1 MSERPESPE
10 LNSEPPAT
18 AEEPPATTE
27 EPPATAE
34 EPPATTEE
42 PPATTEEP
50 PATAEEPP
58 ATTEEPPAT
67 AEEPPATCK
76 VPSEEPACT
85 TNWSRETRHCSRIAS
100 CVCCVCKKE
109 IQHVRN
115 YNRGHRDCT
124 EPKTDTEPDP
134 VSALPEEFRDFAEVF
149 SPKEAER
156 LPPHRSY
163 DHKMVLQEDKP
174 LPFGPLYP
182 MVHSAS
188 SSPAASPV
196 LFVKKPG
203 GGLRFC
209 VDYRALNA
217 ITVKDRYPLPL
228 TKETLNNLKGMKFFT
243 KIDIISAFNNLR
255 IAKGQE
261 YLTAFRTRLGLFES
275 LVMPFGLTGAPAS
288 FQRFIN
294 DTLREY
300 LDCFCTAYLDDI
312 LIYSRTRAEHIEH
325 VRKVLQR
332 LREAGLFA
340 KLSKCEFCVSETKFL
355 GIIIGEDG
363 IRMDPDKIETIVNWK
378 TPTCLTDVQA
388 FIGFGNFYRRF
399 IRDFLKV
406 IAPLVRLTKKDV
418 RFEWTPVCQLSFEA
432 LKKAFTS
439 APVLKAFDW
448 SKEIVL
454 ETDASDF
461 VSAGVLSQYD
471 DAGILH
477 PIAFFSKKH
486 SAAECNYEIYDKEL
500 LAIIRCFEEWR
511 PELEGTPSPVKVITD
526 HRNLEYFTTTKLLNR
541 RQARWSEFLS
551 RFNFK
556 ITYRPGKQGA
566 KPDALT
572 RSQTV
577 LKKEN
582 LQINV
587 TTRQRNGVT
596 TTTPPELPDLPEPPS
611 TIKDLL
617 LEAYNQDKVVQS
629 ILEALDKNAS
639 RHPEIT
645 LADCERRGNYLYYR
659 NRLYPTV
666 GHPGRSKTYE
676 LLSREYYWPRV
687 YQYVSDWTKN
697 CHTCR
702 RITPAREVR
711 QGILRQLPVPER
723 AWQDISMD
731 FITHLPLSY
740 GYDAILVVVDRLTK
754 MKHFIHCKGTCNAE
768 EVARLYTRHVWKLH
782 GLPNTVVSDR
792 GPQFV
797 AQFWK
802 HLTKRLRITNLLSTA
817 YHPET
822 DGQTE
827 RANAVLE
834 QYLRAYVS
842 YLQDDWSEW
851 LPLAEFTANSHYS
864 ESTRVSPFYANYGFH
879 PRIGFEPSQPA
890 SHPATRDAE
899 KFATRMQELTEYVRA
914 EILSAQARYEEQ
926 TNRHR
931 APARR
936 YRPGQLV
943 WLNARNIRTLRPQ
956 KKLDWKNLGPFKV
969 LEAISA
975 HAYKLELPASMKIH
989 PVFNVSLL
997 QPAATNPIPWERRGR
1012 GGPRLKYTVKWIGY
1026 DEPTEEPVEYL
1037 DHARETIR
1045 NFHRRYPQASPRR
1058 SSALREGVLSRS
1070 HVTGGKKTGKEPVKA
1085 SQAEE
1090 DSDAELERT
1099 LVEERSKIT
1108 ILERKIQELTAK
1120 LNELG
1125 SGAKSKFGEVDDYL
1139 AQFKEQAEYFEGTRT
1154 KLRGFLTQM
1163 DMHLDVNKIKLPSEA
1178 SKVILCQPTCEAKLG
1193 TGSNPTSETTTKS
1206 RRKNGQQR
1214 PPKSSKITAISEDIW
1229 NEHSEISTPPEQL
1242 SGSCR
1247 RSDNRPAPY
1256 IPYFEAGLKS
1266 EVKDELARIDR
1277 PDNLD
1282 QLIAIAVKIDNR
1294 INERRYERKE
1304 MDQWKRGK
1312 THGLNRFGHGRRENR
1327 APRDPDPY
1335 GPKPMELDATQ
1346 EEQKERRQKNL
1357 CFTCG
1362 KPGHRAFEC
1371 KQKKPFEKRQHMR
1384 ATREELRAT
1393 REVRSDYPGTE
1404 ALEDLLARW
1413 GTLSPEETLAG
1424 NLCTEGLADEPEF
1437 EYPEIDWDTVESQG
1451 GHKGWSEGAHGPG
1464 TAVSKPGSSQN
1475 HQPLKTIGVGPTR
1488 AQEPNPN
1495 TTNDLRTPGVPKK
1508 TGRETHHRCRAIPG
1522 KGHED
1527 SEEQENPG
1535 TMTEVM
1541 KRPER
1546 LKHLLGIME
1555 KGDDP
1560 IGCRA
1565 IPGKG
1570 HEDSEEKENP
1580 GYHDRG
1586 HEEAEAPEGPSQGG
1600 SRTDRLEQHL
1610 LGIME
1615 KGDDPIGC
1623 PCEKPTC
1630 ACKGYARHPEHG
1642 KMASVMCYDE
1652 TCTTHESAKLDHG
1665 IDPRPLRWMSK
1676 PEWRLEYQGV
1686 WYNGRQVCDHNGQ
1699 PATHLA
1705 ATTTGRHVKLGY
1717 EQLHESKVPKD
1728 KKIWTKP
1735 LPRVIPIAGL
1745 NGEVLSGGVSEET
1758 ATLPMSVHRH
1768 PELIKFNVLETG
1780 DYDIVL
1786 GIPWLRK
1793 HNPSIDWQSGEITFN
1808 RCECME
1814 RYDSYETRRKKAAQR
1829 SNQPPKRRK
1838 NEILTEPFP
1847 EQIHNMTEEEL
1858 KEYITVKHEKL
1869 YATSD
1874 EPRIPEEYR
1883 EFTDVFT
1890 APAEGVLPKHGTFD
1904 PNQHNGGDRTY
1915 FQTHLPAVTEGGYI
1929 RASKSSAGYPI
1940 IFVPKKDGSLRLC
1953 VDYRHLNS
1961 ITIKDRHPLPLIH
1974 EMQDRLGRAK
1984 YYSKYDI
1991 TNAYHRIRIKTG
2003 HEWKTAFR
2011 TKYGHFEYL
2020 VMPFGLTNAP
2030 ATFQRFIIKAIEEY
2044 LDLFVIVYL
2053 DDILVFSET
2062 LEEHIEHNKLVLQK
2076 MREAEVTL
2084 KLKKC
2089 EFHVQETTFLG
2100 YRISPNGLG
2109 MEKRKSRASWTNYY
2123 RKIIDGYAGVAT
2135 GLYRLTKKDQKFEWD
2150 EAAED
2155 SFRKLKTLFS
2165 KGTIVATFDYDK
2177 PIIMETDASDYAL
2190 EHELNYDVHDKELL
2204 AIVSAFQV
2212 WREYLEG
2219 AKHTVTVKSDHKNLT
2234 FFTTTKN
2241 RTLQRTENSQ
2251 ADALSRRPD
2260 YELGTKSA
2268 EPAVLRQNSDGTIS
2282 YNKQILAATME
2293 VVDDDFLQKIRDAL
2307 EGDAINE
2314 LATEG
2319 SKLISDDTGLLH
2331 MHGLIY
2337 VPSKLRNEV
2346 IRRHHDLSHGHMG
2359 VEKTIEHITRNYY
2372 FPNMYRKVRFYIKTC
2387 DTCQRNKPAR
2397 HSPYGELQLSETPTN
2412 PWEWITMDFITKL
2425 PVSEGQHDMI
2435 MVIVDRL
2442 TKYAYMIP
2450 TTETIDANQMA
2461 NIVLRHVVANHG
2473 LPSKITS
2480 DRDKLFTS
2488 NMWQSFADQM
2498 GLSLDSLP
2506 PTIHKPMDKRKEH
2519 YVNYQQDNWAGLLPT
2534 AQLAYNN
2541 AVHSTTNETPFFAN
2555 NGYHPVTFG
2564 EPIGK
2569 AAMAESARLKATEL
2583 RKLHAQLSRDI
2594 DFVNLRM
2601 KEYYDKHHQVGPDL
2615 KRGKGFTCCAATS
2628 KPSDQATSWI
2638 IYD

>member
-1 MSERPESPE
+1 M
-10 LNSEPPAT
+10 
-18 AEEPPATTE
+18 
-27 EPPATAE
+27 
-34 EPPATTEE
+34 
-42 PPATTEEP
+42 
-50 PATAEEPP
+50 
-58 ATTEEPPAT
+58 
-67 AEEPPATCK
+67 
-76 VPSEEPACT
+76 
-85 TNWSRETRHCSRIAS
+85 
-100 CVCCVCKKE
+100 
-109 IQHVRN
+109 
-115 YNRGHRDCT
+115 GHR
-124 EPKTDTEPDP
+124 EPIKQP
-134 VSALPEEFRDFAEVF
+134 R
-149 SPKEAER
+149 
-156 LPPHRSY
+156 
-163 DHKMVLQEDKP
+163 
-174 LPFGPLYP
+174 
-182 MVHSAS
+182 
-188 SSPAASPV
+188 
-196 LFVKKPG
+196 
-203 GGLRFC
+203 
-209 VDYRALNA
+209 
-217 ITVKDRYPLPL
+217 
-228 TKETLNNLKGMKFFT
+228 
-243 KIDIISAFNNLR
+243 
-255 IAKGQE
+255 
-261 YLTAFRTRLGLFES
+261 
-275 LVMPFGLTGAPAS
+275 
-288 FQRFIN
+288 
-294 DTLREY
+294 
-300 LDCFCTAYLDDI
+300 
-312 LIYSRTRAEHIEH
+312 
-325 VRKVLQR
+325 
-332 LREAGLFA
+332 
-340 KLSKCEFCVSETKFL
+340 
-355 GIIIGEDG
+355 
-363 IRMDPDKIETIVNWK
+363 
-378 TPTCLTDVQA
+378 
-388 FIGFGNFYRRF
+388 
-399 IRDFLKV
+399 
-406 IAPLVRLTKKDV
+406 
-418 RFEWTPVCQLSFEA
+418 
-432 LKKAFTS
+432 
-439 APVLKAFDW
+439 
-448 SKEIVL
+448 
-454 ETDASDF
+454 
-461 VSAGVLSQYD
+461 
-471 DAGILH
+471 
-477 PIAFFSKKH
+477 
-486 SAAECNYEIYDKEL
+486 
-500 LAIIRCFEEWR
+500 
-511 PELEGTPSPVKVITD
+511 D
-526 HRNLEYFTTTKLLNR
+526 HRRSISLHGFRVN
-541 RQARWSEFLS
+541 
-551 RFNFK
+551 
-556 ITYRPGKQGA
+556 
-566 KPDALT
+566 KPD
-572 RSQTV
+572 
-577 LKKEN
+577 N
-582 LQINV
+582 
-587 TTRQRNGVT
+587 
-596 TTTPPELPDLPEPPS
+596 
-611 TIKDLL
+611 
-617 LEAYNQDKVVQS
+617 
-629 ILEALDKNAS
+629 
-639 RHPEIT
+639 
-645 LADCERRGNYLYYR
+645 
-659 NRLYPTV
+659 
-666 GHPGRSKTYE
+666 
-676 LLSREYYWPRV
+676 
-687 YQYVSDWTKN
+687 
-697 CHTCR
+697 
-702 RITPAREVR
+702 
-711 QGILRQLPVPER
+711 
-723 AWQDISMD
+723 
-731 FITHLPLSY
+731 
-740 GYDAILVVVDRLTK
+740 
-754 MKHFIHCKGTCNAE
+754 
-768 EVARLYTRHVWKLH
+768 
-782 GLPNTVVSDR
+782 
-792 GPQFV
+792 
-797 AQFWK
+797 
-802 HLTKRLRITNLLSTA
+802 
-817 YHPET
+817 
-822 DGQTE
+822 
-827 RANAVLE
+827 
-834 QYLRAYVS
+834 
-842 YLQDDWSEW
+842 
-851 LPLAEFTANSHYS
+851 
-864 ESTRVSPFYANYGFH
+864 
-879 PRIGFEPSQPA
+879 
-890 SHPATRDAE
+890 
-899 KFATRMQELTEYVRA
+899 
-914 EILSAQARYEEQ
+914 
-926 TNRHR
+926 
-931 APARR
+931 
-936 YRPGQLV
+936 
-943 WLNARNIRTLRPQ
+943 
-956 KKLDWKNLGPFKV
+956 
-969 LEAISA
+969 
-975 HAYKLELPASMKIH
+975 
-989 PVFNVSLL
+989 
-997 QPAATNPIPWERRGR
+997 
-1012 GGPRLKYTVKWIGY
+1012 
-1026 DEPTEEPVEYL
+1026 
-1037 DHARETIR
+1037 
-1045 NFHRRYPQASPRR
+1045 
-1058 SSALREGVLSRS
+1058 RS

-1139 AQFKEQAEYFEGTRT
+1139 AQFKEQVIASAPANAIKAPTLPKAEYFEGTRT

-1178 SKVILCQPTCEAKLG
+1178 SKVIFVSTYL
-1193 TGSNPTSETTTKS
+1193 
-1206 RRKNGQQR
+1206 RGQAWNWLEPHIR
-1214 PPKSSKITAISEDIW
+1214 DYYEKSSEECASVYASEFQQIISYLDL
-1229 NEHSEISTPPEQL
+1229 PD
-1242 SGSCR
+1242 R
-1247 RSDNRPAPY
+1247 AY

-1451 GHKGWSEGAHGPG
+1451 GTQYVPQALQSQDPVGLRIGENTEGWSEGAHGPG

-1527 SEEQENPG
+1527 SEEKENPG
-1535 TMTEVM
+1535 YHDRGHEEAEA
-1541 KRPER
+1541 PEGPSQGGSRTDR
-1546 LKHLLGIME
+1546 LEQHLLGIME

-1610 LGIME
+1610 LGIMEKGDDPIGCRAIPGKGHEDSEEKENPGISFGIME

-1705 ATTTGRHVKLGY
+1705 ATTTGRHVKLYVTLPQGRAWTLIDSGATNNFMNPRF
-1717 EQLHESKVPKD
+1717 QKD

-1814 RYDSYETRRKKAAQR
+1814 RYDSYETRRRKAAQR

-1904 PNQHNGGDRTY
+1904 HEINTMEG
-1915 FQTHLPAVTEGGYI
+1915 TEPTFKPIYQLSQKESETLKEYISENLKKGYI

-2109 MEKRKSRASWTNYY
+2109 MEEEKVKSIMEWPTPKSMKEVQRFLGLANYY

-2190 EHELNYDVHDKELL
+2190 GARLTQPGQDGKYRPVAFWSRKIIPAELNYDVHDKELL

-2234 FFTTTKN
+2234 FFTTTKVLT
-2241 RTLQRTENSQ
+2241 RRQARWAETLAQYDFRIEHCKGTENSQ

-2346 IRRHHDLSHGHMG
+2346 IRRHHDDLSHGHMG

-2498 GLSLDSLP
+2498 GIELRLSTAYHPQTNGQTERVNQTLKQYL
-2506 PTIHKPMDKRKEH
+2506 RH

-2615 KRGKGFTCCAATS
+2615 KEGERVYLLRRNIKT
-2628 KPSDQATSWI
+2628 KRPSNKLDHLRLGPFKVEEKMGPVNCRLKLPGGAPR
-2638 IYD
+2638 